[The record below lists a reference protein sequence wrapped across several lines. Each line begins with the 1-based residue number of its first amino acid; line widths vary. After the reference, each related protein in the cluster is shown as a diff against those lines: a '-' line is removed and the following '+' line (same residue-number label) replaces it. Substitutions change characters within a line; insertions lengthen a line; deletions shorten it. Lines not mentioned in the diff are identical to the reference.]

1 MNDYPVVLLGAGGHA
16 SVLIDIL
23 RENKQTIAGVITPV
37 SPTSIIFS
45 DIKQYN
51 SDDDLGI
58 FSVNRY
64 AVVVAIG
71 AQPDD
76 RKRINIINMLLEKGY
91 SFKSVLSQ
99 RAIISQNASL
109 GLGVQILPGAI
120 INAGASIG
128 QHVVVNS
135 RAVIEH
141 DCIVDDFCHI
151 APGAV
156 LCGGVCIAKH
166 VFIGAG
172 AVVLPGVNIGSNSI
186 IGANALVDKDIPD
199 NTTLYGCRGK
209 LK

>member
-1 MNDYPVVLLGAGGHA
+1 MNSKPTVLLGAGGHA
-16 SVLIDIL
+16 SVLTDIL
-23 RENKQTIAGVITPV
+23 RENKQAIAGVISPV
-37 SPTSIIFS
+37 RPSSAIFS
-45 DIKQYN
+45 DIKLYKR
-51 SDDDLGI
+51 DDDLAI
-58 FSVNRY
+58 FSVKKY

-71 AQPDD
+71 PQLDD
-76 RKRINIINMLLEKGY
+76 RKRLNIIDMVVAKGY
-91 SFKSVLSQ
+91 TLTNVLSQ
-99 RAIISQNASL
+99 RAIISHYAML

-128 QHVVVNS
+128 QHVVINS
-135 RAVIEH
+135 SAVIEH
-141 DCIVDDFCHI
+141 DCNIGDFSHI

-156 LCGGVCIAKH
+156 LCGGVSVAKH

-209 LK
+209 IK